1 MAITGWARDSSQ
13 VGEPTPDGAAPPRV
27 TTLYVSANYF
37 STLGVSLARGPG
49 FDPAI
54 DDAPSAEP
62 RVVLSDDFWR
72 SRMASDP
79 EIVGKSVTIDGVP
92 HTVVGIA
99 PADFRG
105 HFHFFQAPGSLL
117 FVPLERHPRLQGE
130 SESSRRQDRGLGA
143 DPRPTRPW
151 RGHHAGECAGVG
163 DGRLVWRSGI
173 PLRMN
178 SRRRQSSRTSR
189 WVPPVVRSRDA

>member
-13 VGEPTPDGAAPPRV
+13 VGEPTPVGAAPPRV

-54 DDAPSAEP
+54 DDTPSAEP
-62 RVVLSDDFWR
+62 RVVVSDDFWR

-79 EIVGKSVTIDGVP
+79 EIIGKSVTIDGVP
-92 HTVVGIA
+92 HTVVGLA

-105 HFHFFQAPGSLL
+105 LFHFFQAPGSLL
-117 FVPLERHPRLQGE
+117 FVPLERHPRL
-130 SESSRRQDRGLGA
+130 RANPNLRDDRTV
-143 DPRPTRPW
+143 DWVRIQ
-151 RGHHAGECAGVG
+151 
-163 DGRLVWRSGI
+163 GRLDPGVDITRANALVSATA
-173 PLRMN
+173 L
-178 SRRRQSSRTSR
+178 
-189 WVPPVVRSRDA
+189 V